1 MNISKLINSL
11 SERVRKSR
19 QRFQATLAFSGILT
33 LFICYLIIVEDDGE
47 ESFFIGLGLIVATF
61 ISLLLKVI
69 DENLREVNNAVTY
82 GVSAL
87 AGVITYLAIKLTDQ
101 SLYCAMAIVGVILL
115 TICIIMYSLYRNHD
129 ERKMFPHLFRSAFF
143 SVMVN
148 SVRFGGIIIALLAF
162 HYLLVEIDDLF
173 EKILPILFVLFECFG
188 LYVIF
193 ISYLPNKDDEV
204 KSFRA
209 YDIIVSKVGL
219 WVYLL
224 LIAILYG
231 YIIKII
237 VTWSMPVGRLNWF
250 GSLALLFYVFFYLNV
265 DEESGILQRLFVR
278 YGGLM
283 LLPVVGVQLFAI
295 YIRVHAYG
303 LTTLR
308 YVSLLLIGGALLFVF
323 NSIIR
328 KKISLVFIGMAV
340 IVVIGLMSPLNII
353 DVPNMNQE
361 ARLKR
366 VFRANGM
373 LDGNKVINYGK
384 EVPSEDAEKIVSGLE
399 YFGYPEGRV
408 TEFVSGLK
416 DLDPAVYYSSGQ
428 PSTNY
433 EYHDFFCENKEIS
446 VEGFSTAEMRY
457 DYLDNSEADYLKDYF
472 TDLVANYGQGS
483 LTSDIMTYDRDD
495 NTRMVFTNIHLT
507 YNDGVLEYV
516 SIEYYLLRR

>member
-265 DEESGILQRLFVR
+265 DEESGTLQRLFVR

-308 YVSLLLIGGALLFVF
+308 YVSLLLIAGALLFVF

-384 EVPSEDAEKIVSGLE
+384 EVPSKDAEKIVSGLE

-408 TEFVSGLK
+408 TEFVSSLK

-433 EYHDFFCENKEIS
+433 EYHDFFCENKEKS

-472 TDLVANYGQGS
+472 TDLVANYGQGA
-483 LTSDIMTYDRDD
+483 LGSDIMTYDRDD
-495 NTRMVFTNIHLT
+495 NTRMVFTSIHLT

>member
-11 SERVRKSR
+11 SERVRKNQ

-265 DEESGILQRLFVR
+265 DEESGTLQRLFVR

-308 YVSLLLIGGALLFVF
+308 YVSLLLIAGALLFVF

-384 EVPSEDAEKIVSGLE
+384 EVPSKDAEKIVSGLE

-416 DLDPAVYYSSGQ
+416 DLDPSVYYSSGQ

-472 TDLVANYGQGS
+472 TDLVANYGQGA
-483 LTSDIMTYDRDD
+483 LGSDIMTYDRDD

>member
-1 MNISKLINSL
+1 MNISRFINSV
-11 SERVRKSR
+11 SETVRKSFA
-19 QRFQATLAFSGILT
+19 RFQATLVYSGILT
-33 LFICYLIIVEDDGE
+33 LYICYLIIIEDSGD
-47 ESFFIGLGLIVATF
+47 ESFNIGMGLLIAAF

-69 DENLREVNNAVTY
+69 DENLREVNNPVIY

-193 ISYLPNKDDEV
+193 ISYLPGKDDEV

-265 DEESGILQRLFVR
+265 DEESGTLQRLFVR

-308 YVSLLLIGGALLFVF
+308 YVSLLLIAGALLFVF

-416 DLDPAVYYSSGQ
+416 DLDPAVYYSSGH

-495 NTRMVFTNIHLT
+495 NTRMVFTSIHLT